1 MNKKILLTLLVII
14 MFFSISSVYAVDNS
28 IDSSNTY
35 SNLNTLKHT
44 DTYQSSLIDNINENI
59 SSKTVEKEI
68 SVETKEKTE
77 KSITKSDNKLNTNNY
92 VVNKKSSDIQ
102 TKVDVISKD
111 TSTKKVNKTL
121 KTTDNYYFNASVT
134 NDGDGSKDNPWK
146 TINQLNFN
154 KITNGS
160 TVYISNGNYNVD
172 NIDVNIDV
180 NIIGEN
186 TNKTIIKGYNTYDE
200 VFNFNKHTTITNI
213 TFTNSSTKV
222 IYNTGTLELN
232 NCIFKNNN
240 ITSYDACIKNNG
252 KLTVNNC
259 LFNNVSSQK
268 SSVIYNSAS
277 NSIHK

>member
-44 DTYQSSLIDNINENI
+44 DTYQSSLIGNINENI

-146 TINQLNFN
+146 TINQLN
-154 KITNGS
+154 S
-160 TVYISNGNYNVD
+160 TRLQMEVLYIYPMV
-172 NIDVNIDV
+172 
-180 NIIGEN
+180 IIM
-186 TNKTIIKGYNTYDE
+186 
-200 VFNFNKHTTITNI
+200 
-213 TFTNSSTKV
+213 
-222 IYNTGTLELN
+222 
-232 NCIFKNNN
+232 
-240 ITSYDACIKNNG
+240 
-252 KLTVNNC
+252 
-259 LFNNVSSQK
+259 
-268 SSVIYNSAS
+268 
-277 NSIHK
+277 